1 MKSGGWFE
9 STGVRYCPSIEDTKS
24 HGIIQSGTTL
34 KIGGSQ

>member
-1 MKSGGWFE
+1 MRFLF
-9 STGVRYCPSIEDTKS
+9 CPSIDDIKS

>member
-9 STGVRYCPSIEDTKS
+9 STGARYCPSIEDTKKLWK
-24 HGIIQSGTTL
+24 IQSGTTL